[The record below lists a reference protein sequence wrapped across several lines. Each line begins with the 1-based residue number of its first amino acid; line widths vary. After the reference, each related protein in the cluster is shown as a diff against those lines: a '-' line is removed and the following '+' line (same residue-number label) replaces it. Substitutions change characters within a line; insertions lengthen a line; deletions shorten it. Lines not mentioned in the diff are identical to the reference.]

1 MPDSILAVR
10 GAESQASMKY
20 VYLLRAGKGYY
31 KIGHAANVI
40 NRVKSHQT
48 SNAERVEIVAA
59 KQTTDAAAFEISLHR
74 LLEKERLNG
83 GREWFKLTD
92 EQAIELAI
100 LINES
105 PSDFGVSLSEIESSS
120 HYVCS

>member
-1 MPDSILAVR
+1 
-10 GAESQASMKY
+10 MKY

-31 KIGHAANVI
+31 KIGHATNLI

-48 SNAERVEIVAA
+48 SNAERIEIVAA
-59 KQTTDAAAFEISLHR
+59 KRTTDAAGFEKSLHR
-74 LLEKERLNG
+74 LLAEERLNG
-83 GREWFKLTD
+83 GKEWFKLTD

-105 PSDFGVSLSEIESSS
+105 PSDFSADLSEVESLRGQMDQLG
-120 HYVCS
+120 H